1 MDKFTLIMKNLIL
14 LVLLFAGIKS
24 YSQTVTYYTDSL
36 VYSIDTT
43 IIAGDDTIISG
54 YVRHNYHYI
63 NPDSIYED
71 QFVIIDSL
79 GNLLVPIQA
88 LMDKGY
94 SSNGTV
100 KRLKLDSTQ
109 ILWTPLQL
117 RDSLIFPDL
126 QLIYGNTN
134 VIKL

>member
-1 MDKFTLIMKNLIL
+1 MGKFTLIMKKIIL
-14 LVLLFAGIKS
+14 LVLLFAGINS

-54 YVRHNYHYI
+54 YVQHNYHYI

-71 QFVIIDSL
+71 QFVIVDSL

-88 LMDKGY
+88 LIDKGY
-94 SSNGTV
+94 SSSGTV

>member
-1 MDKFTLIMKNLIL
+1 MKR
-14 LVLLFAGIKS
+14 LLFILGLFCGTVQA
-24 YSQTVTYYTDSL
+24 QTVIYYTDSL

-71 QFVIIDSL
+71 QFVIVDSL
-79 GNLLVPIQA
+79 RNLFVPIQA
-88 LMDKGY
+88 LMDKDY

>member
-1 MDKFTLIMKNLIL
+1 MKKLIL

-24 YSQTVTYYTDSL
+24 YSQTDSVIYYTDSL
-36 VYSIDTT
+36 IYRIDAT

-54 YVRHNYHYI
+54 YVQHNYHYI

-71 QFVIIDSL
+71 QFVIVDSL
-79 GNLLVPIQA
+79 GNFLVPIQA
-88 LMDKGY
+88 LIDKGY

-100 KRLKLDSTQ
+100 KRFKLNSTQ

-126 QLIYGNTN
+126 QLIYGNSN
-134 VIKL
+134 IIKL